1 MDDFRSSK
9 TTVNDT
15 EIAAAVGVCAAECG
29 LTETGEWSV
38 IYRGTNT
45 VLTNT
50 EAQLCA
56 RIGPSYETVSDAAD
70 TLNIVRMLVDCGADV
85 QPAAKQEP
93 GLLSGGRH
101 VTFWELGTPI
111 AGLDVTACEFVVA
124 LRSVHVV
131 PPTRRIRAQGGSLAI
146 RQGMLR
152 HAASTDIPKTLLA
165 ETAQLF
171 EQRLVDV
178 NKYKHRNCAVLHGDA
193 WTLNMVRDRHGQVRW
208 VDLDQAGWGP
218 VEWDLATCVF
228 EARHNPT
235 QSFTEDDVLER
246 YRLRFDPELL
256 ETCVRLRAASCAVF
270 TCFMWGRGG
279 SLEQLEFRLSRA
291 NRN

>member
-1 MDDFRSSK
+1 MDDFWSSK

-15 EIAAAVGVCAAECG
+15 ETAAAVGVCAAECG

-45 VLTNT
+45 VLTNM

-56 RIGPSYETVSDAAD
+56 RIGPSYETISDAAD

-85 QPAAKQEP
+85 QPAAKPEP

-101 VTFWELGTPI
+101 VTFWELGTPVTDD
-111 AGLDVTACEFVVA
+111 GVTAGEYAAA
-124 LRSVHVV
+124 LRSVHCV
-131 PPTRRIRAQGGSLAI
+131 PPRRRIRPQAGAATI

-178 NKYKHRNCAVLHGDA
+178 NKYTHRNCAVLHGDA
-193 WTLNMVRDRHGQVRW
+193 WTLNMVRDRHGQIRW

-228 EARHNPT
+228 EARHYPT
-235 QSFTEDDVLER
+235 SNISESDVLGR
-246 YRLRFDPELL
+246 YRLRFDSELV
-256 ETCVRLRAASCAVF
+256 EACVRLRAASSAVF

-279 SLEQLEFRLSRA
+279 SLEQIESRLA
-291 NRN
+291 QAKRN